1 MLKEYATKEDTIAFL
16 LSLGFTKVTEDFYD
30 SPGVDVYGPIVQ
42 VYVYECSNG
51 YYCVDADGG
60 FKAPV
65 VWSGPKADWD
75 TSDPGQDFI
84 THLDKYFP
92 NWR

>member
-1 MLKEYATKEDTIAFL
+1 MEQHATKEDTIAFL

-30 SPGVDVYGPIVQ
+30 SPGTDEHGSVVQ
-42 VYVYECSNG
+42 VFIYLCSNG

-60 FKAPV
+60 YLAPV
-65 VWSGPKADWD
+65 VWSGPRSGWD
-75 TSDPGQDFI
+75 TSGPGQDFVNY
-84 THLDKYFP
+84 LNKYFP

>member
-1 MLKEYATKEDTIAFL
+1 MKEYATKEDTIAFL

-30 SPGVDVYGPIVQ
+30 SPGVDEHGSIVQ
-42 VYVYECSNG
+42 VYIYVCGNG

-60 FKAPV
+60 FLAPV

-75 TSDPGQDFI
+75 DSDPGRDFI
-84 THLDKYFP
+84 TYLDKYFP

>member
-1 MLKEYATKEDTIAFL
+1 MESYATKEDTIAFL
-16 LSLGFTKVTEDFYD
+16 LSLGFIKVCDTFYD
-30 SPGVDVYGPIVQ
+30 SPGVDVFGPIVQ
-42 VYVYECSNG
+42 VHVYVCGNG
-51 YYCVDADGG
+51 YCCVDVDGG

-75 TSDPGQDFI
+75 DSDPGQDFI

-92 NWR
+92 SWR

>member
-1 MLKEYATKEDTIAFL
+1 MKVYATKEGTIAFL

-30 SPGVDVYGPIVQ
+30 SPGVDEHGSIVQ
-42 VYVYECSNG
+42 VYIYPCSNG

-60 FKAPV
+60 FLAPV

>member
-1 MLKEYATKEDTIAFL
+1 MEGHATKEDTIAFL

-30 SPGVDVYGPIVQ
+30 SPGVDEHGSIVQ

-65 VWSGPKADWD
+65 VWSGPKAVWD

>member
-1 MLKEYATKEDTIAFL
+1 MEGHATKEDTIAFL
-16 LSLGFTKVTEDFYD
+16 LSLGFTKVTEEFYD